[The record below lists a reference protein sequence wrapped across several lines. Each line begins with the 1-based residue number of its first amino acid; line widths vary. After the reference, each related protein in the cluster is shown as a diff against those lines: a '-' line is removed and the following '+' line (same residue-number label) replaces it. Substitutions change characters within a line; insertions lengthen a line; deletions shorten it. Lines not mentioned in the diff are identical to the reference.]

1 MSINSIN
8 VSSVITEQMPS
19 AAKIFTMT
27 YSAWDTFEGLFLLFF
42 RYALLLFL
50 YCYAL
55 LLLCRYALL
64 LLCRYAL
71 LLLCRYALL
80 LLAIRRFQLFPKIA
94 YALREVLFFLFRR
107 LHIIYAHSVYF
118 LVSAQFFL
126 NGKVQKQRSLHP
138 TS

>member
-50 YCYAL
+50 YC
-55 LLLCRYALL
+55 YALL

>member
-50 YCYAL
+50 YC
-55 LLLCRYALL
+55 
-64 LLCRYAL
+64 YAL